1 MNNFDSTISDLFPEH
16 HVAYVNVLLLPVMA
30 FPFGYVNAR
39 LVVSEELKIGFL
51 FTKDFIVDLF
61 YPQSVFNRV
70 RHRDYLR
77 LGRMGRYHE
86 LAF

>member
-1 MNNFDSTISDLFPEH
+1 MSNLDSTISDLFREH
-16 HVAYVNVLLLPVMA
+16 HVAYVNVLRLPVMA

-39 LVVSEELKIGFL
+39 LVVSKELKIGFL
-51 FTKDFIVDLF
+51 LTKDFIVNLF
-61 YPQSVFNRV
+61 YPQSFFNRV

-77 LGRMGRYHE
+77 LGRMGRYRE